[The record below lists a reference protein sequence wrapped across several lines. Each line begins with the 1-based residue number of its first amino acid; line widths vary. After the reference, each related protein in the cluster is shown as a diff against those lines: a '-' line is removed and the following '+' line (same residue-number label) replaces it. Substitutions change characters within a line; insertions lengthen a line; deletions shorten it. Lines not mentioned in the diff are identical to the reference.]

1 MAASVLLPTEH
12 QETVAVVQWWEHV
25 CGGYGLSRHLL
36 HHSPN
41 EARRTWTTAA
51 SLKAEGMRT
60 GWPDL
65 ILAVP
70 RGGKGCLFIEMKR
83 QRGGKLTDEQRTV
96 LGILGGAGTAV
107 AVCKGASEAIAR
119 IQEYLRTK

>member
-12 QETVAVVQWWEHV
+12 QETVAVVTWWEHV
-25 CGGYGLSRHLL
+25 CGSYGLSRHVL

-41 EARRTWTTAA
+41 EARRSFTCAA
-51 SLKAEGMRT
+51 RLKAEGMRT

-70 RGGKGCLFIEMKR
+70 RGGKGCLFLEMKR
-83 QRGGKLTDEQRTV
+83 QKGGKLTDEQRTV
-96 LGILGGAGTAV
+96 LSVLEGAGNAV
-107 AVCKGASEAIAR
+107 AVCKGASEAIMR
-119 IQEYLRTK
+119 IEEYLRG